1 MGESLKAIWRVEMFK
16 STKLDS
22 LAYVNFES
30 LTTNDSKPE
39 MCRSPKAR
47 LMSCPR
53 MTENANHESSPAS
66 RETSKIPRARQILK
80 TVPWREN

>member
-1 MGESLKAIWRVEMFK
+1 MFK

-53 MTENANHESSPAS
+53 MMTENSNHQSSLWLVEKHPKYLRHGRS
-66 RETSKIPRARQILK
+66 
-80 TVPWREN
+80 